1 MNRMLL
7 LAVATCVSVAASHAA
22 DTVRIC
28 TYNVLKFS
36 AANEDG
42 RVPQFARILD
52 SIRPHLLVC
61 QEVEDAAMGPRFVS
75 SVCTWTSF
83 AATPYIDGEDTDNML
98 LYDQTMF
105 DFIGQR
111 RISTTLRD
119 IAEFTVATRP
129 TNGTQPDT
137 IVLYSV
143 HLKASDDSQSAAQRA
158 AEVDRMLAEMS
169 SRSGVI
175 ICGDMNIYGPNEA
188 AYTKLVGSSATRRFI
203 DPLGTSWARNDTRY
217 AGIYTQC
224 TRKTTIGT
232 CGGGVDGGLDD
243 RFDLI
248 LVSQQLANRIVPGS
262 LTPFGN
268 DGVPRLNESID
279 EPVNQRVSA
288 EMAAAL
294 KCASDHLPLYMD
306 IILGDVQASIQG
318 AVTDTSWYH
327 IESSALVIDDAV
339 PGAVL
344 RLYDIAGRLRLE
356 RLVTATPM
364 RIELTGLPA
373 GTYGLNVGTRWTAV
387 GVANSE

>member
-1 MNRMLL
+1 MIRPLL
-7 LAVATCVSVAASHAA
+7 LIAVVLGAVTGSRAA

-36 AANEDG
+36 ASNEDG

-61 QEVEDAAMGPRFVS
+61 QEVEDASMGPRFVS

-83 AATPYIDGEDTDNML
+83 AASPYIDGEDTDNML
-98 LYDQTMF
+98 LYDQSMF

-111 RISTTLRD
+111 RIATTLRD

-137 IVLYSV
+137 IVVYSV
-143 HLKASDDSQSAAQRA
+143 HLKASDDSQSSAQRA
-158 AEVDRMLAEMS
+158 AEVDRLLAAMS
-169 SRSGVI
+169 TRPGVI
-175 ICGDMNIYGPNEA
+175 ICGDMNVYGPNEA
-188 AYTKLVGSSATRRFI
+188 AYTKLTGASATRRFV
-203 DPLGTSWARNDTRY
+203 DPLGTSWARNDSRY

-243 RFDLI
+243 RFDFI
-248 LVSQQLANRIVPGS
+248 LVSQRLSDRIVPGS

-268 DGVPRLNESID
+268 DGVARLNESID
-279 EPVNQRVSA
+279 EPANQRVSA

-306 IILGDVQASIQG
+306 IILGDVQASVQG
-318 AVTDTSWYH
+318 ASDDTSWSH
-327 IESSALVIDDAV
+327 MEHTTLVIDVAT
-339 PGAVL
+339 PGTSV
-344 RLYDIAGRLRLE
+344 RIYDITGQLRME
-356 RLVTATPM
+356 RTVTSTPM
-364 RIELTGLPA
+364 RIDLSGLPV
-373 GTYGLNVGTRWTAV
+373 GTYGVNVGARWV